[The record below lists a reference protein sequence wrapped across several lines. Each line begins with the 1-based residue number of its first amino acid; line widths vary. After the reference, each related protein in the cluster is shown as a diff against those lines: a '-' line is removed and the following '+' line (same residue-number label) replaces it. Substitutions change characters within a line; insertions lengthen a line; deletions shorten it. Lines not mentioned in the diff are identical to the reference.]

1 MLGVD
6 DIIRIVLFN
15 LNFLLKQKLN
25 GSIYEENTT
34 GWYDSK
40 ENL

>member
-25 GSIYEENTT
+25 GSIYEENTI
-34 GWYDSK
+34 GWYDSR